1 MENEKKKTDYWQ
13 VVFIASMAGVNLA
26 FANLLK
32 DVLAVHINGVAL
44 AAIVGALGALIGTG
58 IYALVKNRKT
68 TVKIIVYIG
77 TLILMSG
84 TILFLSKLNSDSY
97 IIKRNWN
104 VIKNGNM
111 SFEYPFKFSEMNVD
125 VDVDIAE
132 MKVFADGK
140 EDRFAVNLIYDFK
153 SEAPNPEDSLSGSIL
168 SSLASVNATDIE
180 WIDSE
185 FYENAVTAK
194 VKYKIENNE
203 RIGFGIV
210 YFKDLHY
217 ELASFLPYSKDYSED
232 FLNKIVNSISI
243 EE

>member
-13 VVFIASMAGVNLA
+13 VLFIASMAGVNLT
-26 FANLLK
+26 FVKLLK
-32 DVLAVHINGVAL
+32 EILSVQVNGTVL

-68 TVKIIVYIG
+68 TVKIIAYIC
-77 TLILMSG
+77 TLILIFG

-97 IIKRNWN
+97 LIKRNWN

-111 SFEYPFKFSEMNVD
+111 SFEYPFKFSEMKVD
-125 VDVDIAE
+125 VDMDAAE
-132 MKVFADGK
+132 MKVFNDGK
-140 EDRFAVNLIYDFK
+140 EDRFALNFIYDFK
-153 SEAPNPEDSLSGSIL
+153 GEPPKPEDSLSGSIL
-168 SSLASVNATDIE
+168 SSLSSVNATDIE

-185 FYENAVTAK
+185 FYENAVTTK
-194 VKYKIENNE
+194 VKYKVGNNE

-217 ELASFLPYSKDYSED
+217 ELASFLPYSRDYSD
-232 FLNKIVNSISI
+232 NFLNKIINSISI
-243 EE
+243 E